1 MTGAEDGARE
11 DDRMSGDGPGEEI
24 GVVERDFPVSYAI
37 FAMARAHRAI
47 AASRLATL
55 GLYPGQELVLVQLG
69 EGDGVPQK
77 ALARALRVS
86 HVTIAKM
93 ITRMER
99 AGLVERRASPTDRRL
114 SLVHLLDPG
123 RTLLQEVR
131 RTWAA
136 LEEATTR
143 DLDATSRT
151 AFLEA
156 AALVRPA
163 LDDAAGEATQP
174 G

>member
-1 MTGAEDGARE
+1 V
-11 DDRMSGDGPGEEI
+11 SSDGPGTEI

-47 AASRLATL
+47 AASRLAAL

-77 ALARALRVS
+77 SLARALRVS

-99 AGLVERRASPTDRRL
+99 SGLVERRASPTDGRL

-123 RTLLQEVR
+123 RALLPEVR

-136 LEEATTR
+136 LEQVTTR
-143 DLDATSRT
+143 DLDAAARA
-151 AFLEA
+151 AFLA
-156 AALVRPA
+156 AAGRVGPA
-163 LDDAAGEATQP
+163 LDDAAGDATQP

>member
-1 MTGAEDGARE
+1 
-11 DDRMSGDGPGEEI
+11 MSNDAPGTEI

-47 AASRLATL
+47 AAARLSAL
-55 GLYPGQELVLVQLG
+55 GLYPGQELVLVQLS

-99 AGLVERRASPTDRRL
+99 SGLVERRASPTDRRL
-114 SLVHLLDPG
+114 SLVHLLEPG
-123 RTLLQEVR
+123 RTLLREVR
-131 RTWAA
+131 GTWAA

-143 DLDATSRT
+143 DLDPTSRT
-151 AFLEA
+151 AFLA
-156 AALVRPA
+156 AAARVRPA